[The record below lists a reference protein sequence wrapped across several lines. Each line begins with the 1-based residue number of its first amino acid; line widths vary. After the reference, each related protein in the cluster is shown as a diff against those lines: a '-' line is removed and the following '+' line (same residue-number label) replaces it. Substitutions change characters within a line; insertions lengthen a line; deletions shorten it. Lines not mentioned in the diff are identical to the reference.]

1 MRLLLGIAGFG
12 TVCGLAVAC
21 GGESEKDPVRPD
33 AMAGSPT
40 TPVGGGGSGGSGVGG
55 TNSATG
61 GVVASG
67 GTSPG
72 PTQRCEGSF
81 GASQTLF
88 NFRQNVASSL
98 SITADEL
105 ELFYVDVASGADTH
119 VMSLLKRSSKSAAF
133 AEPTVVSEL
142 QATCAAENYPAL
154 DVSDDGLRMYF
165 TCLDGPAPLRRA
177 TRASRSAAWVVDPD
191 PIGTVGD
198 SITVSGDELTAVGV
212 RELVSNPRPD
222 AYGRSTTA
230 QPFGSGIAVAGVDES
245 FMNPDLSYD
254 GRVLFGVVRLTEGA
268 RISSVSLD
276 DDFGAT
282 AAPSTVGMPTP
293 PPGATI
299 VDDYTPTL
307 TPDCRSIYFL
317 RSTGVSGSGSR
328 QYTLEY
334 AQR

>member
-1 MRLLLGIAGFG
+1 
-12 TVCGLAVAC
+12 
-21 GGESEKDPVRPD
+21 
-33 AMAGSPT
+33 MAGSPT
-40 TPVGGGGSGGSGVGG
+40 STTGGSSSGG
-55 TNSATG
+55 TGAGGTSSATG
-61 GVVASG
+61 GSVEGG
-67 GTSPG
+67 GTPSM
-72 PTQRCEGSF
+72 QRCEGSF

-88 NFRQNVASSL
+88 SFGMNVASSL

-105 ELFYVDVASGADTH
+105 ELFYVDVATSADTH
-119 VMSLLKRSSKSAAF
+119 VISVRKRSSKSATFSAP
-133 AEPTVVSEL
+133 AVVSDL

-177 TRASRSAAWVVDPD
+177 SRASRSAAWVVDAD

-212 RELVSNPRPD
+212 RELTSNPRPD
-222 AYGRSTTA
+222 VYGRATTDQA
-230 QPFGSGIAVAGVDES
+230 FGSAMAVAGVDES

-268 RISSVSLD
+268 RISFVSLED
-276 DDFGAT
+276 GFSAT

-293 PPGATI
+293 APGATL